1 MFHRINLTVAII
13 LVILNGVQIRYMAVH
28 SNENLN
34 SETKSYNVPKLS
46 VLLDCAVCFQNQ
58 NMKHLL
64 KRCTKPTKPTSI
76 SRTQNWLALN
86 SQSITMLVM

>member
-1 MFHRINLTVAII
+1 MGI
-13 LVILNGVQIRYMAVH
+13 H

-34 SETKSYNVPKLS
+34 SETKSYNAAKLS
-46 VLLDCAVCFQNQ
+46 VLFDYAVCFQDQ
-58 NMKHLL
+58 HMKQLL
-64 KRCTKPTKPTSI
+64 KKCTKPTKPTSI